1 MGCAAM
7 TERKVAVVTEEVRAG
22 LRRATALSVEEE
34 TVLRLRH
41 GVSPEPHAP
50 LARVAPVD
58 SVLGD
63 ELLVLELQ
71 LLRAVRARAAQAAAA
86 SGTADPS
93 TKSKIVRALRKKR

>member
-1 MGCAAM
+1 M
-7 TERKVAVVTEEVRAG
+7 TEQKARSSTVVTEEVRAG
-22 LRRATALSVEEE
+22 LQRAPALSVEEE
-34 TVLRLRH
+34 RVLRLRH
-41 GVSPEPHAP
+41 GVAPDSEAP

-58 SVLGD
+58 SELGD

-86 SGTADPS
+86 RGTANPS

>member
-1 MGCAAM
+1 M

-22 LRRATALSVEEE
+22 LRRAPALSVEEE

-41 GVSPEPHAP
+41 GVSLDPQAP

-58 SVLGD
+58 TPLGD
-63 ELLVLELQ
+63 ELLVLELH
-71 LLRAVRARAAQAAAA
+71 LLRAVRARATQAAAA